1 MKKFTKIIVL
11 LCVFSC
17 LALGFSINSSADSV
31 TPKTTIKSVEAEFDS
46 ITVKWKKVNKDVWYQ
61 LQYSTGKNF
70 IKKKTKTVNIK
81 DNKINSKTIE
91 NLKAKKKYFL
101 RIRTFKK
108 ENGKKYFSSWSSKK
122 SIKTKRLIK
131 LKRIAVTPNEKELNV
146 GQNVQLNTELYPSN
160 TSFNDVRYTSLNEN
174 VAKVTYNGWVTAV
187 GSGTTHIRVNVDGTN
202 KHKLVKI
209 VVEIPTTGIK
219 ITNPVGINM
228 ENGEKFKLNASVYP
242 SNATNK
248 KVIWRTSDKTKA
260 TVDSNGLVTAL
271 RPTEYVNITAMTQDK
286 KFSSSYTLK
295 INQTNGLI
303 TKEKLDSLN
312 LLTTNNLMIVAHPD
326 DETFWGGAHLFNSEY
341 LNKSE
346 PFKSSGKI
354 VNSNYLVVVLTNSWN
369 SVRSND
375 LAKIMNVTNNKYLI
389 LSYPDVRLDGRGK
402 NGKYYY
408 EADDWTTCKSGLNKD
423 IELLLNYKKWDV
435 IVTHNPDGEYQKSHH
450 KMTSKAVTD
459 IYKSN
464 ILNKDTPLIY
474 FGMYYNKNEKIP
486 GKQINETD
494 ILIKDK
500 LVSMYSKNVQ
510 GAKDGFGQ
518 MFHYENW
525 ILSTK
530 WEEVRRNK
538 YNYEYFESLENAAEK

>member
-131 LKRIAVTPNEKELNV
+131 LKRIAVTPKEKELNV

-286 KFSSSYTLK
+286 KFRSSYTLK
-295 INQTNGLI
+295 INQTSGLI

-354 VNSNYLVVVLTNSWN
+354 INSNYFVVVLTNSWD

-375 LAKIMNVTNNKYLI
+375 LAKIMNATNNKYLI

-408 EADDWTTCKSGLNKD
+408 ESDDWTTCKSGLNKD

-459 IYKSN
+459 IYNSN
-464 ILNKDTPLIY
+464 ILNKDTPLFY